1 MVTNDL
7 ERYFGSN
14 VPLRLMERNVQ
25 VVEEGAQAPVRFG
38 RLHASLTD
46 AALVGLMRVVCC
58 TVPNSHAAAKDAAAP
73 GANRWKSTCVE
84 RAGHARGDC
93 WRRRFRVHRFKFE
106 SFVRCHLRLSLAIV
120 GG

>member
-7 ERYFGSN
+7 ERDLGSN
-14 VPLRLMERNVQ
+14 VSLRLMDRSVQ

-73 GANRWKSTCVE
+73 GANRWKSTCAE
-84 RAGHARGDC
+84 RAGPARGDC
-93 WRRRFRVHRFKFE
+93 WRRLILIHRFKFE
-106 SFVRCHLRLSLAIV
+106 SI
-120 GG
+120 

>member
-14 VPLRLMERNVQ
+14 VSLRLMDRNVQ

-46 AALVGLMRVVCC
+46 AALVGLMRVVCSM
-58 TVPNSHAAAKDAAAP
+58 VPNDLPAAKDAAAR
-73 GANRWKSTCVE
+73 GASQWQATCVE
-84 RAGHARGDC
+84 RPGPARGDC
-93 WRRRFRVHRFKFE
+93 WRRRFRIHRFKFE
-106 SFVRCHLRLSLAIV
+106 SIGRCYLRFSLAIV
-120 GG
+120 GR